1 MALSD
6 PIADALTVIRNAN
19 RIKRERVDIKA
30 SKMLTEIL
38 RVLRQERFI
47 HDYRFIDDKKQGILR
62 VYLKKLNEPTR
73 KITKIQR
80 VSRPGLRVY
89 RQSNEIPVVLNGL
102 GVCVLST
109 SQGILTGEQ
118 AKKRLVG
125 GEVLLKVW

>member
-1 MALSD
+1 MAISD

-19 RIKRERVDIKA
+19 RINRERVDIKA
-30 SKMLTEIL
+30 SKMLAEIL

-47 HDYRFIDDKKQGILR
+47 HDFRFIDDKKQGILR

-89 RQSNEIPVVLNGL
+89 RQTNEIPVVLNGL